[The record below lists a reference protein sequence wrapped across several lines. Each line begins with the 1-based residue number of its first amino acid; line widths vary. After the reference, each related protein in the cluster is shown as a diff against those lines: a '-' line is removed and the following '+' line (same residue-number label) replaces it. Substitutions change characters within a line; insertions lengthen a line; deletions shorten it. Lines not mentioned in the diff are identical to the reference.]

1 MRITL
6 VGPGRAG
13 MSLALAS
20 HTSGHRIV
28 TVVARNL
35 ESARSAAEEV
45 GAKAAILSTQLEPS
59 DLWIIATR
67 DDAIGNVARALSDLL
82 AEGTPPPKVAFHLS
96 GMMSVTALDSLRTA
110 GVPTASLH
118 PLQTMP
124 NPQVGSERLPGSWFA
139 VTADDDSHPLLV
151 EFVESLGGRPFRLQD
166 SAKAV
171 YHAAA
176 AAAANFTLAN
186 MVVAQDL
193 LDSIDVPIAVLGPL
207 MDAIVSNAIAI
218 GPRAALTGPIARGD
232 VETVASQVRA
242 VATNTPELLSLFV
255 ANVAFLARIAG
266 RSEQFADLVDEYAV

>member
-6 VGPGRAG
+6 IGPGRAG
-13 MSLALAS
+13 MSIALAS
-20 HTSGHRIV
+20 QASGHRIV

-35 ESARSAAEEV
+35 ESARTAAEKV
-45 GAKAAILSTQLEPS
+45 GATAAVLSTQLEPS

-67 DDAIGNVARALSDLL
+67 DDAIGKVAQALSDLL

-96 GMMSVTALDSLRTA
+96 GMTSVAALDSLRTA

-124 NPQVGSERLPGSWFA
+124 NPHVGSERLPGSWFA
-139 VTADDDSHPLLV
+139 VTADDDSHPILV
-151 EFVESLGGRPFRLQD
+151 EFVESLGGHSFRLQD

-193 LDSIDVPIAVLGPL
+193 LDSIDVPIVVLGPL

-218 GPRAALTGPIARGD
+218 GPRAALTGPVARGD
-232 VETVASQVRA
+232 VETVASQIRA
-242 VATNTPELLSLFV
+242 VATNAPELLSLFV

-266 RSEQFADLVDEYAV
+266 RKEQFADLVDEYAV